1 MKDKSLFG
9 SFMLL
14 LAAFL
19 WGSGYG
25 VQASM
30 SNTVGNFTVIFFK
43 SFSGFILIAYSLLRN
58 KRLKSK
64 SILHGILIGSF
75 NCAGLL
81 LQQYA
86 LATANVS
93 KVSFISGLYIIFVP
107 ILSIFI
113 LNRKPKTRFWFAVL
127 IACVGMYFLC
137 LSERFVVE
145 IGDVITLISTFF
157 FALQIIFIHKYSK
170 GVDTI
175 AFCGVQQ
182 ITSCLL
188 MIPFMLLID
197 KPTISNIKD
206 VLLPGLYIMLG
217 PGMIAQVIQNKYQSG
232 VDATLATLIM
242 SLESVFGA
250 VSGAVFLNARLT
262 QTEMLGCALIFI
274 SILIAENEKGFKWL
288 RKLRR

>member
-1 MKDKSLFG
+1 
-9 SFMLL
+9 MLL
-14 LAAFL
+14 FAAML

-25 VQASM
+25 MQASM
-30 SNTVGNFTVIFFK
+30 SNIVGDFTVIFFK
-43 SFSGFILIAYSLLRN
+43 SFSGFVLITYSILIN
-58 KRLKSK
+58 KNLNRK
-64 SILHGILIGSF
+64 SIFYGILIGVF
-75 NCAGLL
+75 NCLGLL
-81 LQQYA
+81 LQQYG
-86 LATANVS
+86 LANANVS

-113 LNRKPKTRFWFAVL
+113 LKKRPKTRFWLAVL

-137 LSERFVVE
+137 LGEKFVIE
-145 IGDVITLISTFF
+145 IGDVITLISTIF
-157 FALQIIFIHKYSK
+157 FALQIIYIHMYSK

-188 MIPFMLLID
+188 MVPFMVFID
-197 KPTISNIKD
+197 SPSINDIKE

-217 PGMIAQVIQNKYQSG
+217 PGMIAQVIQNKYQSN

-250 VSGAVFLNARLT
+250 ISGAIFLNASLT
-262 QTEMLGCALIFI
+262 RTEMFGCLLIFV
-274 SILIAENEKGFKWL
+274 SIIIAENEKGFKWL
-288 RKLRR
+288 RKIR

>member
-1 MKDKSLFG
+1 
-9 SFMLL
+9 MLL
-14 LAAFL
+14 LSAML

-25 VQASM
+25 IQASM
-30 SNTVGNFTVIFFK
+30 SNVVGSFTVIFFK
-43 SFSGFILIAYSLLRN
+43 SFSGFILITYSLLKN
-58 KRLKSK
+58 KHLNRK
-64 SILHGILIGSF
+64 SIFHGILIGVF
-75 NCAGLL
+75 NCLGLL

-93 KVSFISGLYIIFVP
+93 KVSFICGLYIIFVP

-113 LNRKPKTRFWFAVL
+113 LKRKPKTRFWFAVL

-137 LSERFVVE
+137 LGEKFVIE
-145 IGDVITLISTFF
+145 IGDIITLISTVF
-157 FALQIIFIHKYSK
+157 FALQIIFIHMYSK

-182 ITSCLL
+182 ITSCIITL
-188 MIPFMLLID
+188 PFMLFVDSPSVLD
-197 KPTISNIKD
+197 IKD
-206 VLLPGLYIMLG
+206 ILLLGLYIMLG
-217 PGMIAQVIQNKYQSG
+217 PGMIAQILQNKYQSN

-250 VSGAVFLNARLT
+250 VSGVVFLNASLT

-274 SILIAENEKGFKWL
+274 SILIAENQKGFKWL